1 MSRFLQE
8 DDKSWK
14 ELCLKYGMCV
24 HVRLKITAVIFSG
37 TAAGS
42 NSPMY
47 CDVMRSNQER
57 QAKKHASRLSTDSQS
72 KTQSQKQ
79 TPLKQQLP
87 TVVTST
93 DPLISTND
101 PLLGSSDVTETI
113 TALQTVAAEEIVSTS
128 SYSPPTKQPL
138 DLNESPSKFTTCC
151 PVVSQDDN
159 GVAKSLFDLDLSPPK
174 NYWNIYPCYDLY
186 NQEYKTYMYQLDDE
200 QASSDEEDEDSID
213 EDINNQYIVRT
224 MTQLHNKSEQLPDLT
239 YFEQLSDQT
248 SGVLHH
254 QDVECVNEM
263 QLDNM
268 VLSISRDF
276 LTLSPHRRLDVSKEL
291 RLL

>member
-1 MSRFLQE
+1 MVGISVRV
-8 DDKSWK
+8 
-14 ELCLKYGMCV
+14 CV
-24 HVRLKITAVIFSG
+24 ATSCTIFSG

-47 CDVMRSNQER
+47 SDVMRSNQDR
-57 QAKKHASRLSTDSQS
+57 QQYQAKKHASQLSTDNRS
-72 KTQSQKQ
+72 KTQPQQRQQ
-79 TPLKQQLP
+79 TPPKQQPP

-101 PLLGSSDVTETI
+101 PLLSSSETI

-151 PVVSQDDN
+151 PVVPQDGT
-159 GVAKSLFDLDLSPPK
+159 GVAKSLFGLDLSPPK
-174 NYWNIYPCYDLY
+174 SYWNIYPCYDLY
-186 NQEYKTYMYQLDDE
+186 NQEYKTYVCQLEDQ
-200 QASSDEEDEDSID
+200 QASSDEEDSID
-213 EDINNQYIVRT
+213 EDTFNNQYIVRT
-224 MTQLHNKSEQLPDLT
+224 MKQLRNKSEQLPDLT

-248 SGVLHH
+248 SSVLRH

-276 LTLSPHRRLDVSKEL
+276 LTSSPHKRLDVSTEL
-291 RLL
+291 KLL

>member
-1 MSRFLQE
+1 
-8 DDKSWK
+8 
-14 ELCLKYGMCV
+14 
-24 HVRLKITAVIFSG
+24 
-37 TAAGS
+37 
-42 NSPMY
+42 MY
-47 CDVMRSNQER
+47 NDVLRSNQDR
-57 QAKKHASRLSTDSQS
+57 QQYQARKRASQLSTDSRAKQQQQTPQ
-72 KTQSQKQ
+72 KRQTPQKQ
-79 TPLKQQLP
+79 QQ
-87 TVVTST
+87 TTIITST

-151 PVVSQDDN
+151 PVVPQDDN
-159 GVAKSLFDLDLSPPK
+159 GVAKSLFNLDLSPPK

-186 NQEYKTYMYQLDDE
+186 NQEYKTYVCQLDDK
-200 QASSDEEDEDSID
+200 QASSDEDEDSTD
-213 EDINNQYIVRT
+213 EDVFSNQHVMKT
-224 MTQLHNKSEQLPDLT
+224 MKQIPKKSEQLPDLT

-248 SGVLHH
+248 SSVLQH
-254 QDVECVNEM
+254 QDMECVNEM

-276 LTLSPHRRLDVSKEL
+276 LTSSPHRRLDVSKEL
-291 RLL
+291 KLL

>member
-1 MSRFLQE
+1 
-8 DDKSWK
+8 
-14 ELCLKYGMCV
+14 
-24 HVRLKITAVIFSG
+24 VRLKITAVIFSG

-47 CDVMRSNQER
+47 GDVMRSNQER
-57 QAKKHASRLSTDSQS
+57 QAKKRASQLSTDSRS
-72 KTQSQKQ
+72 KTQPQQQKQ
-79 TPLKQQLP
+79 TPLKQQPP

-93 DPLISTND
+93 NPLISTND

-151 PVVSQDDN
+151 PVVPQDDN

-186 NQEYKTYMYQLDDE
+186 NQEYKTYMCQLDDE
-200 QASSDEEDEDSID
+200 QASSDEEDEDSVD
-213 EDINNQYIVRT
+213 EDMFNNQYIVRT
-224 MTQLHNKSEQLPDLT
+224 MTQLRNKSEQLPDLT

-248 SGVLHH
+248 SSVLRH

-276 LTLSPHRRLDVSKEL
+276 LTSSPHRRLDVSKEL
-291 RLL
+291 TLL